1 METKTSTGD
10 LMEDSKRWEE
20 KHHQIKGRE
29 ALSNWVKY
37 APKCLGTPEKQVHVA
52 LQIVNSRKMKV
63 PPSLN

>member
-37 APKCLGTPEKQVHVA
+37 APKCLGTPPPPPPNEWIRMA
-52 LQIVNSRKMKV
+52 L
-63 PPSLN
+63 